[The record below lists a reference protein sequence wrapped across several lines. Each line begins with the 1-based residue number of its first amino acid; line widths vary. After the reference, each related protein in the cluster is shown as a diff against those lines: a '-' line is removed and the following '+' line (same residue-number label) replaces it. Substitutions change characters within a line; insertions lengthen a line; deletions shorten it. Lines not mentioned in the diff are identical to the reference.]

1 MPKISVYTRVN
12 ENPPHLCFTGLLF
25 SSSLG
30 SGSLKLRG
38 HHGGGGLRGVTPTT
52 ATAEEV
58 EMSLAKPPR
67 SLSVSHHQ
75 HQQNR
80 TTEVLRVVN
89 NNSSNSSLPVAAPST
104 NLDRFNPLNGNLASS
119 VSGLVP
125 SSNNGGLAQLSAGD
139 LAVSPSLPNMIGSS
153 LTANPHRYKTLVSP
167 KSTKRTLGKGR
178 KSGRNQE
185 GTWTGRTIFFNQY
198 RPSLPMKI

>member
-75 HQQNR
+75 QQHQQNR
-80 TTEVLRVVN
+80 TTEVLRVN

-153 LTANPHRYKTLVSP
+153 LAPNPHRYKTLVSP
-167 KSTKRTLGKGR
+167 KSTNRRTL
-178 KSGRNQE
+178 
-185 GTWTGRTIFFNQY
+185 
-198 RPSLPMKI
+198 

>member
-1 MPKISVYTRVN
+1 MMQANRRHFPQHHNNTQHPPQSNNINEQPQNNNNAQKIDES
-12 ENPPHLCFTGLLF
+12 HLF

-75 HQQNR
+75 QQHQQN
-80 TTEVLRVVN
+80 
-89 NNSSNSSLPVAAPST
+89 
-104 NLDRFNPLNGNLASS
+104 
-119 VSGLVP
+119 
-125 SSNNGGLAQLSAGD
+125 
-139 LAVSPSLPNMIGSS
+139 
-153 LTANPHRYKTLVSP
+153 
-167 KSTKRTLGKGR
+167 
-178 KSGRNQE
+178 
-185 GTWTGRTIFFNQY
+185 
-198 RPSLPMKI
+198 

>member
-1 MPKISVYTRVN
+1 MPLSSANSGEKKLEFSRPQDLCGRLKKRILLTSV
-12 ENPPHLCFTGLLF
+12 TGLLF

-67 SLSVSHHQ
+67 SLSVSHHHHQQQ

-80 TTEVLRVVN
+80 TTEVLRVN
-89 NNSSNSSLPVAAPST
+89 NNSSNSSLPVAAAAPST
-104 NLDRFNPLNGNLASS
+104 NLRRFNPLNGNLASS

-153 LTANPHRYKTLVSP
+153 LTANPHRYKTLVRP
-167 KSTKRTLGKGR
+167 KSTKRILGQR
-178 KSGRNQE
+178 
-185 GTWTGRTIFFNQY
+185 
-198 RPSLPMKI
+198 